1 MKTLTQSG
9 VAMLNSILGI
19 IGKGIQEVETM
30 SIIVY
35 QVGITFHSIWWISNL
50 IFVLSSNNPGGSTL
64 ESDSNSAI

>member
-1 MKTLTQSG
+1 MKTWTQYG
-9 VAMLNSILGI
+9 VAMLNSILG
-19 IGKGIQEVETM
+19 KGIQEVEPM

-50 IFVLSSNNPGGSTL
+50 IFVLYSNNPGESTF